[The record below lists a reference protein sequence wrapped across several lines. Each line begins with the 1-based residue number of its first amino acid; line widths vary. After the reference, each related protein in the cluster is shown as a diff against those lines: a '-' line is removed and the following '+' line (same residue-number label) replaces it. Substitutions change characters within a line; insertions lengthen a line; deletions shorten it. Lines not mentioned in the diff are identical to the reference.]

1 MNNKTKIMLGLS
13 VLTAG
18 TLAAGATGTLAW
30 FTTNKTASATYNN
43 IKVQGTQGNLKATIA
58 GITDEN
64 ANDGPATNAVANKEA
79 NASSSFTSD
88 VSSKDG
94 LKFLQPDWKG
104 ASGNIGT
111 ETFYNLKNV
120 TKDAGYFTQYLVTV
134 KNTSD
139 GGEEETG
146 SQAKLNIALTGVA
159 ITSDNNHTDL
169 ADWTRVAINTNV
181 EKAEDGKYLTTKKTG
196 TNNTYLFQNATTDG
210 SKKYV
215 NDKKAGFTG
224 PAGNMSQVLD
234 VCDPAPV
241 PTTNVNVADTSW
253 QNIVPGQAIVV
264 GVSVWMEGTMAVQDT
279 AKGGSISVALT
290 FTSTNA

>member
-1 MNNKTKIMLGLS
+1 MLGLS

-30 FTTNKTASATYNN
+30 FTTNKTTSATYNN

-58 GITDEN
+58 GNTDEN
-64 ANDGPATNAVANKEA
+64 ANDGPATNAIANKEA

-104 ASGNIGT
+104 ASGNTGT
-111 ETFYNLKNV
+111 EAFYNLKNV
-120 TKDAGYFTQYLVTV
+120 TKDTGYFTQYLVTV

-139 GGEEETG
+139 DGEAETG
-146 SQAKLNIALTGVA
+146 SQAKLNITLTGVT
-159 ITSDNNHTDL
+159 ITSDNNHADL

-181 EKAEDGKYLTTKKTG
+181 EKAEDGKYLALKKTG
-196 TNNTYLFQNATTDG
+196 TDNTYLFQNPTTDI
-210 SKKYV
+210 SKQYV
-215 NDKKAGFTG
+215 NDEKAGFTG
-224 PAGNMSQVLD
+224 KAGTMSDVLD
-234 VCDPAPV
+234 TCTPYE
-241 PTTNVNVADTSW
+241 TSNVNIADTSW
-253 QNIVPGQAIVV
+253 QNVVPGQAITI
-264 GVSVWMEGTMAVQDT
+264 GVSVWMEGMMAVQDT

-290 FTSTNA
+290 FSSTNA